1 MACVISPVLLRQTP
15 FRYTE
20 TLMWRRCNVWQPRMT
35 DERGLNWHDDTV
47 CCFDLPFRLQNGPV
61 INLER
66 SLKADELIRTATQL
80 RSLPLFVCPVSPF
93 MSWDP
98 QLSATLV
105 STVPFFLRTP
115 SNPYNLAELVLAGSS
130 QACCLCLSRKCHYG
144 KWDDLLR
151 WQSIDESAS
160 IRLGAFADCCRP

>member
-20 TLMWRRCNVWQPRMT
+20 TLMQRRCNVWQPRMT
-35 DERGLNWHDDTV
+35 DEHGLNWHDDTV
-47 CCFDLPFRLQNGPV
+47 CCFDLPFCLQNGPV

-80 RSLPLFVCPVSPF
+80 RSLPLFVWPISPF

-105 STVPFFLRTP
+105 STVPFFFRTLLILIILLNRFLLGPP
-115 SNPYNLAELVLAGSS
+115 SVFEQEMPLWEMGWPFALAIYWWISIHSAGSF
-130 QACCLCLSRKCHYG
+130 C
-144 KWDDLLR
+144 WLL
-151 WQSIDESAS
+151 
-160 IRLGAFADCCRP
+160 